1 MDSEELIRLYQEG
14 QRDFSKE
21 YLHSTKFANCNLDS
35 TDFSQAN
42 LKFANF
48 YNANLS
54 NANFAESDLSKA
66 RLESANLQNVDLS
79 NANLQ
84 NADLTSA
91 NLSNANLDN
100 TDLTGAELINANLD
114 GVDLSTAKN
123 AVTIANISPVKE
135 DNPNLKLLSSLK
147 EATSDIGFSSEG
159 YYPYE
164 FFIWDK
170 KINGSFSVE
179 KLIEIVGHENNK
191 VLSRVNI
198 PPKSYIDYESYED
211 IAEEYRIDEDFYE
224 LYCDPVSLAES
235 DLYAKYQHFDYFFG
249 FIYEAP
255 NNFKWEEYEKYKKF
269 ADLVLDNL
277 TRIELYRIGEI
288 QVHFYLVGEA
298 DNGDLIGIHS
308 ISIET

>member
-21 YLHSTKFANCNLDS
+21 YLRSTSFTNCNLDS
-35 TDFSQAN
+35 VDFSQAN
-42 LKFANF
+42 LKFAKF

-66 RLESANLQNVDLS
+66 KFR

-84 NADLTSA
+84 NADLSNAKLHKADFESA

-100 TDLTGAELINANLD
+100 ADLTWAELIDANLD
-114 GVDLSTAKN
+114 GVDISKAKN
-123 AVTIANISPVKE
+123 AVTIANISPPKE
-135 DNPNLKLLSSLK
+135 DNPNFKLLSSLK
-147 EATSDIGFSSEG
+147 EATSDISFSSEG

-170 KINGSFSVE
+170 KISGSFSIE
-179 KLIEIVGHENNK
+179 KLIEIVGHENTK
-191 VLSRVNI
+191 VLNRVNV

-211 IAEEYRIDEDFYE
+211 IAEEYRIDGDFYE
-224 LYCDPVSLAES
+224 LFCDPVSLAES

-249 FIYEAP
+249 FIYENP
-255 NNFKWEEYEKYKKF
+255 NNLRWENYEKYKKF
-269 ADLVLDNL
+269 ADLILDNL
-277 TRIELYRIGEI
+277 TRIKLYRIGEI

-298 DNGDLIGIHS
+298 GNGDLIGIHS